1 MSGMERVFMNEPENE
16 LENEQQIECVF
27 CKIISGVI
35 PSPHLASNEYAI
47 AIADIAPV
55 APTHFLILPRAHE
68 ENAVA
73 LHRSDSQAMAGIFSL
88 VDSLTS
94 RAGIS
99 DYRLIFNTGADAGQS
114 VFHAHLHLIA
124 GRPLSWPPG

>member
-1 MSGMERVFMNEPENE
+1 MEKALINEPES
-16 LENEQQIECVF
+16 ECIF

-35 PSPHLASNEYAI
+35 PSPHFASNEYAI

-55 APTHFLILPRAHE
+55 APTHFLILPRIHQE
-68 ENAVA
+68 HAVA
-73 LHRSDSQAMAGIFSL
+73 LHRSNPEAMAGIFSL

-94 RAGIS
+94 KAGIS
-99 DYRLIFNTGADAGQS
+99 DYRLIFNTGAKAGQS